1 MNVSWYKKVRL
12 CKENKLLSSPE
23 QLHFLTV
30 VLTGPKKTLV
40 FSYFVLTLF
49 FSCWRHFAKEMGTAV
64 LA

>member
-12 CKENKLLSSPE
+12 CKENNLLNALE

-49 FSCWRHFAKEMGTAV
+49 FSC
-64 LA
+64 